1 MQTKTPLHRFIEG
14 LNIKGLTSEG
24 ARGIADCQHNRP
36 ENFYN
41 LAMGIKDCLDNKGYD
56 ISYMSNIPGMDEA
69 QSHAVCTWV
78 DNYLSCE
85 EGRRELEEML
95 SYPIGKIYSLIDELT
110 KNGKV
115 DITSKLDPVDTEG
128 HIMEGAI
135 LYGKRPYRILVTYEG
150 PGTWEEKIARNLYD
164 QLSESKDCDKV
175 SEWLKDKDIITS
187 WKLVGRKLT
196 LTYKD
201 GELQQI
207 SDDEAPQ
214 NERDVTRKARFIKDI
229 PWAIPYKGMV
239 IISGIATLSDKGL
252 MEMNE
257 KGQHRIKAYIY
268 DTVNKALH
276 GAAEAAELRVEF
288 KAEALNY
295 PYEAQL
301 LQVVEY
307 DENKFE
313 IKPMLTDTTEEDW
326 DNGPAIYNLRYVQ
339 DRFGFMRTLGFNTG
353 GIGRGVTSDRVLD
366 IACEWEESA
375 LRMWPIVD
383 GLYFRMN
390 DIQDNESVI
399 DKMWIPLC
407 RMS

>member
-24 ARGIADCQHNRP
+24 AKGIADWQHNRP
-36 ENFYN
+36 ENFFN
-41 LAMGIKDCLDNKGYD
+41 LAMGIMDCLDNKGYD
-56 ISYMSNIPGMDEA
+56 ISYMSNLPGMDEA
-69 QSHAVCTWV
+69 QSDAVCTWV
-78 DNYLSCE
+78 DNYFSFE
-85 EGRRELEEML
+85 KGRRELEEML

-128 HIMEGAI
+128 HIMEGAV
-135 LYGKRPYRILVTYEG
+135 LYEKRPYRILVAYEE

-164 QLSESKDCDKV
+164 QLPESKDCDKV

-196 LTYKD
+196 LTYED

-229 PWAIPYKGMV
+229 PWAIPYKGRVM
-239 IISGIATLSDKGL
+239 ISGIATLSDKGL
-252 MEMNE
+252 MEMDE
-257 KGQHRIKAYIY
+257 KGQSKVKTYIY
-268 DTVNKALH
+268 DTVNKALLD
-276 GAAEAAELRVEF
+276 ATEAAEQRVEF
-288 KAEALNY
+288 RAESLEY
-295 PYEAQL
+295 PHNDQIFHA
-301 LQVVEY
+301 VEY
-307 DENKFE
+307 ENE
-313 IKPMLTDTTEEDW
+313 IKIEPLPTNLDELDW
-326 DNGPAIYNLRYVQ
+326 NNETFYNLRYVQ
-339 DRFGFMRTLGFNTG
+339 ARFDFMRALGFNTG
-353 GIGRGVTSDRVLD
+353 TIGRGVTSDSVLD

-383 GLYFRMN
+383 GLYFSMN
-390 DIQDNESVI
+390 DLQDNESVI

-407 RMS
+407 RRT